1 MPYHQF
7 EEPLKII
14 DNYPNRLPKIWLY
27 KMGCV
32 THVSTHSELQI
43 ASNLSQAR
51 AKVFLETRYYMR
63 DALSALF
70 KINPIK
76 IPITAQPG
84 KPPKLPKGMGYISI
98 SHCKDAFIIGWYQKN
113 IGIDIERSD
122 RDFNYQTLAKKY
134 FRRENMKNYNFNKYS
149 ILKEWSAI
157 EAAIKCDR
165 GKLSTDLKEWKY
177 EMNKK
182 NLYHKSK
189 KIKLGLIQIP
199 FLDWTISIA

>member
-1 MPYHQF
+1 
-7 EEPLKII
+7 
-14 DNYPNRLPKIWLY
+14 
-27 KMGCV
+27 MGCV
-32 THVSTHSELQI
+32 THVSTSSELQI
-43 ASNLSQAR
+43 ASNLSHSR
-51 AKVFLETRYYMR
+51 AKVFLETRYYIR
-63 DALSALF
+63 DALSVLF
-70 KINPIK
+70 KIEPISV
-76 IPITAQPG
+76 PIIAPPG
-84 KPPKLPKGMGYISI
+84 EPPKLPIGMGFISI
-98 SHCKDAFIIGWYQKN
+98 SHCKDAFIIGWDYEK

-149 ILKEWSAI
+149 ILREWSAI

-165 GKLSTDLKEWKY
+165 GKLSRDLKEWKY

-199 FLDWTISIA
+199 FLDWTISIAYKKKIPPNLPKIICSNL

>member
-1 MPYHQF
+1 
-7 EEPLKII
+7 
-14 DNYPNRLPKIWLY
+14 
-27 KMGCV
+27 MGCV
-32 THVSTHSELQI
+32 THVSTSSELQI

-51 AKVFLETRYYMR
+51 AKIFLETRYYMR

-70 KINPIK
+70 DINPMK
-76 IPITAQPG
+76 VPITANPG
-84 KPPKLPKGMGYISI
+84 EPPELPNGMGYISI
-98 SHCKDAFIIGWYQKN
+98 SHCKDAFIIGWHREN

-122 RDFNYQTLAKKY
+122 RDFNYQKLAKKY
-134 FRRENMKNYNFNKYS
+134 FQKENIKNFNMNKYL

-157 EAAIKCDR
+157 EAAIKYDR

-189 KIKLGLIQIP
+189 KIKLNLIQFT
-199 FLDWTISIA
+199 FLDWTISIAYKDKILHKLPKMICSNL